1 MPPPTTS
8 TSMSSSPVAACDR
21 VVAESGE
28 SSSNPQ
34 VSDVGAAWYST
45 LFVGY
50 DTGQQTPHLL
60 HVHERRRPWLPNLR
74 FSIYTVLAEEETP
87 AVKLLTTCTLA
98 GSSYRVPF
106 TMRALWQ
113 YATTAKIRGVEQAPE
128 SQAAKNTLPTNLS
141 YRVGRPDSL
150 GAFAGARETGDAVLA
165 PASRVR

>member
-1 MPPPTTS
+1 
-8 TSMSSSPVAACDR
+8 MSSSPVATCDR

-28 SSSNPQ
+28 ELVESA
-34 VSDVGAAWYST
+34 GLGCRRAAWYST

-98 GSSYRVPF
+98 GSS
-106 TMRALWQ
+106 
-113 YATTAKIRGVEQAPE
+113 
-128 SQAAKNTLPTNLS
+128 
-141 YRVGRPDSL
+141 
-150 GAFAGARETGDAVLA
+150 
-165 PASRVR
+165 